1 MESILS
7 STRKDWAFIILSP
20 IAGFILVGLYF
31 LLLNLQFTEEIALLV
46 VLIFYSVLFDVRHL
60 FSTYTRTLFDKQFMK
75 VNKKWFNRSW
85 LVILIL
91 PLLFFFAISTGEFG
105 AYKSQIVLSFAARMT
120 FILGFYHLI
129 KQNWGF
135 MAIYKKKMNE
145 PEDGSDRWD
154 KLMLISGSF
163 IPFVIVSMVYPV
175 WFAGEQAAFNPSVE
189 EYYYVLDTW
198 KEISIACLVISG
210 IFLLVGFALKVI
222 PQYKYVSRNIGFL
235 FLGAFLLI
243 QLITKNGSNTL
254 LSGVLLL
261 LIFIFV
267 LSSIMSI
274 SKAIKFGKFNQG
286 KWAVLISSLVLYNGI
301 LLIPV
306 DQKYLLIMAVTIPHN
321 IQYLA
326 FVNFF
331 NQKYYSNPKLDFGWA
346 RKLTERFGLFL
357 MISLIYAILFEG
369 MRTGARYMPIENGND
384 SLFLI
389 RNAVAIFF
397 ISMVLHH
404 YYLDAV
410 IWRVRKDKD
419 LSDKV

>member
-7 STRKDWAFIILSP
+7 TSRKDWAFIILSP
-20 IAGFILVGLYF
+20 VAGFILVGLYF
-31 LLLNLQFTEEIALLV
+31 SLIKLHFTEEIALLI
-46 VLIFYSVLFDVRHL
+46 VLICYSVLFDVRHL
-60 FSTYTRTLFDKQFMK
+60 FSTYTRTLFDKHFMSI
-75 VNKKWFNRSW
+75 NKKWFYTSW
-85 LVILIL
+85 LAIILI
-91 PLLFFFAISTGEFG
+91 PLLFFFALSTGEFA

-135 MAIYKKKMNE
+135 IAIYKKKMKE

-163 IPFVIVSMVYPV
+163 IPFVIVSLLYPI
-175 WFAGEQAAFNPSVE
+175 WFAGEQAAFAPTAT
-189 EYYYVLDTW
+189 EYSYVMNTW
-198 KEISIACLVISG
+198 KEISIACLVIAG
-210 IFLLVGFALKVI
+210 IFLFIGFAVKVI

-235 FLGAFLLI
+235 FTAAFLLI
-243 QLITKNGSNTL
+243 QLISKNGANSILTVIL
-254 LSGVLLL
+254 FVLIL
-261 LIFIFV
+261 IFV

-274 SKAIKFGKFNQG
+274 SKAVQLGKFNTG
-286 KWAVLISSLVLYNGI
+286 KWAVLISSLALYFGI

-306 DQKYLLIMAVTIPHN
+306 EQKYLLVMAITIPHN

-326 FVNFF
+326 FVHFF
-331 NQKYYSNPKLDFGWA
+331 NKKYYSNAKVDFGWA
-346 RKLTERFGLFL
+346 KKLSERFALL
-357 MISLIYAILFEG
+357 LIISIVYALVFEG
-369 MRTGARYMPIENGND
+369 LRTGVRYMPMDNVND
-384 SLFLI
+384 SIYFI

-419 LSDKV
+419 LSDKI